1 MGMTRSLTNSC
12 LFFLNDKEGKPILI
26 VLCHVDNTTIAGRPQ
41 QIEHFKFKLWE
52 RFNIKELGQLNKH
65 LGIKY
70 EWINNS
76 DGRRIK
82 ATMDDLQDKIVQ
94 LVKERKM
101 GPLRLHNTPAKPKT
115 HLFKNKGPI
124 IDQKLYQTVVGKIM

>member
-12 LFFLNDKEGKPILI
+12 LFFLNDKAGKPTLI
-26 VLCHVDNTTIAGRPQ
+26 VSCHVDNTTIAGRPER
-41 QIEHFKFKLWE
+41 IEHFKSKLRE

-70 EWINNS
+70 KWIDNS

-115 HLFKNKGPI
+115 HLFKN
-124 IDQKLYQTVVGKIM
+124 